1 MMSNEKKTFNF
12 RTDLASERRDLYRKA
27 NSIENEIQGIESKKE
42 EVNENISVERVKI
55 TNEEGEKAIG
65 KPIGNYITIDIQK
78 LKIAQDE
85 DIEKSAETLSNELK
99 KLIDTHIDSQGEIL
113 VVGLGNIY
121 VTPDSLGPKVINEIE
136 VTRHIINYLP
146 QYVEEGTRMVSAIS
160 PGVLGT
166 TGIETLEILKGIVD
180 NIHPKLVIVI
190 DALASR
196 SIERISSTVQISD
209 TGIVPGAGVGNTR
222 AELSQSTLGIPV
234 IAIGIP
240 TVVET
245 AVLVNDSLDLFIT
258 KLQEE
263 AKSND
268 YLNQLDLFITKLQ
281 EEAKSNDYLN
291 QLKEQDNYEE
301 IKEALLPRDFNLIV
315 TPKEIDDLIENM
327 KDVVAKGINLSM

>member
-1 MMSNEKKTFNF
+1 MLEKYMSKPDIEKEKIQKNCEKEPFNF
-12 RTDLASERRDLYRKA
+12 RTDLATERRDLYRKA
-27 NSIENEIQGIESKKE
+27 NSIENEIDGIESEKE
-42 EVNENISVERVKI
+42 EINENITVERVKI
-55 TNEEGEKAIG
+55 KNEEGQKAIG
-65 KPIGNYITIDIQK
+65 KPIGNYITIDIKK

-85 DIEKSAETLSNELK
+85 DIEKSAKTLSNELTK
-99 KLIDTHIDSQGEIL
+99 ILDSHIDKQGEIL

-121 VTPDSLGPKVINEIE
+121 VTPDSLGPKVVNDIE

-166 TGIETLEILKGIVD
+166 TGIETVEILKGIVD

-196 SIERISSTVQISD
+196 SIERISSTVQLSD
-209 TGIVPGAGVGNTR
+209 TGIVPGAGVGNKR
-222 AELSQSTLGIPV
+222 SEISKETLGIPV

-245 AVLVNDSLDLFIT
+245 AVLVNDCLNLFIT

-263 AKSND
+263 AKSN
-268 YLNQLDLFITKLQ
+268 
-281 EEAKSNDYLN
+281 EYLN
-291 QLKEQDNYEE
+291 QLKEQDNYDE
-301 IKEALLPRDFNLIV
+301 IKEFLIPGDFNLIV

-327 KDVVAKGINLSM
+327 TEVVAKGINMSM

>member
-1 MMSNEKKTFNF
+1 MFNF
-12 RTDLASERRDLYRKA
+12 RTDLASERRDIYKKA
-27 NSIENEIQGIESKKE
+27 NSIENEIQGIESEKE
-42 EVNENISVERVKI
+42 EVNENITVERVKI

-65 KPIGNYITIDIQK
+65 KPQGNYITIDIKK

-99 KLIDTHIDSQGEIL
+99 KIIDSHIDKQGEIL

-121 VTPDSLGPKVINEIE
+121 VTPDSLGPKAINEIE

-146 QYVEEGTRMVSAIS
+146 EYVEEGTRMVSAIS

-180 NIHPKLVIVI
+180 NINPKLVIVI

-196 SIERISSTVQISD
+196 SIERISSTVQLSD

-240 TVVET
+240 TVVDLGTIIAEG
-245 AVLVNDSLDLFIT
+245 LDIFIG
-258 KLQEE
+258 KLQEKAE
-263 AKSND
+263 SNE
-268 YLNQLDLFITKLQ
+268 YLNK
-281 EEAKSNDYLN
+281 
-291 QLKEQDNYEE
+291 LKEQDNYEE
-301 IKEALLPRDFNLIV
+301 IKEALTPNDYNMIV
-315 TPKEIDDLIENM
+315 TPKEIDELIENM
-327 KDVVAKGINLSM
+327 KDIVARGINFAIN

>member
-1 MMSNEKKTFNF
+1 MYNF
-12 RTDLASERRDLYRKA
+12 RTDLASERRDIYQKA
-27 NSIENEIQGIESKKE
+27 NRQEGEIDGIESTKE
-42 EVNENISVERVKI
+42 EINENLKVERVKI
-55 TNEEGEKAIG
+55 TNENGEKAIG
-65 KPIGNYITIDIQK
+65 KPIGNYITIDIK
-78 LKIAQDE
+78 NLKIAQE
-85 DIEKSAETLSNELK
+85 EEKESAANTLSNELK
-99 KLIDTHIDSQGEIL
+99 KILDEHIDKQGEVL

-121 VTPDSLGPKVINEIE
+121 VTPDSLGPKVINEID

-146 QYVEEGTRMVSAIS
+146 QYVEEGTRMVSAIA

-166 TGIETLEILKGIVD
+166 TGIETVEILKGIVD

-196 SIERISSTVQISD
+196 SIERISSTVQLSD

-222 AELSQSTLGIPV
+222 GEISIKTLGIPV

-245 AVLVNDSLDLFIT
+245 AVLVNDSLDLFIG

-268 YLNQLDLFITKLQ
+268 YLNK
-281 EEAKSNDYLN
+281 
-291 QLKEQDNYEE
+291 LKEEDNYEE
-301 IKEALLPRDFNLIV
+301 IKEVLVPKDFNLIV
-315 TPKEIDDLIENM
+315 TPKEIDELIENM
-327 KDVVAKGINLSM
+327 KDIVALGINKSF